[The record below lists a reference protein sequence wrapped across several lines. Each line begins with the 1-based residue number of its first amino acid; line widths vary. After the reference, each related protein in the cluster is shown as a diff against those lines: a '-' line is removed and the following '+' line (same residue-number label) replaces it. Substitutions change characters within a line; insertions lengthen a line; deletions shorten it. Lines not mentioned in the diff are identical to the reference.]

1 MFQQAANT
9 GWDVDHRVPI
19 LRARFQENHPDVRIF
34 AQTARDDAA
43 GRTGAY
49 DDIVSIISHFLPL
62 TLLRIRAVFS
72 RSMSLVRS

>member
-19 LRARFQENHPDVRIF
+19 LRARFQENHPDVLIF

-43 GRTGAY
+43 GGTGAH
-49 DDIVSIISHFLPL
+49 DDVIVILN
-62 TLLRIRAVFS
+62 LRHCP
-72 RSMSLVRS
+72 RSMEN